1 MGYDYETSQIQIRC
15 VEHNKN
21 HAKVKNKTNNKT
33 SKKKK
38 ERKEK
43 KNRVQKIELNK
54 EDYTDD
60 AVA

>member
-38 ERKEK
+38 KEK
-43 KNRVQKIELNK
+43 KRKIEFK
-54 EDYTDD
+54 K
-60 AVA
+60 